1 VDKVYIET
9 SIPSFVVARPASH
22 IISAARQLLAIQWW
36 QTARHQSQ
44 CFISDIVL
52 LEASRGDQDAVEKRL
67 NLLKGI
73 NRLPITE
80 EATNLSQTLLG
91 RNTLPSKAR
100 EDSLHLSLAIIHEMD
115 LLLTWNCRHIANPT
129 ILRQIRKVV
138 GDLGLTMPEIATPE
152 EVLGTA

>member
-1 VDKVYIET
+1 M
-9 SIPSFVVARPASH
+9 
-22 IISAARQLLAIQWW
+22 
-36 QTARHQSQ
+36 
-44 CFISDIVL
+44 